1 MNLMNIFKTK
11 EVAPPPIVEERAV
24 DFGTVLPFHKLNGSA
39 YPLFLSSVFRATDLI
54 SDSVA
59 MLPIHVV
66 RKDKESEIIDHD
78 LYRVF
83 DDGVI
88 GLGKFNF
95 IKFMVMDALTKG
107 NAYAYIIRENGKVK
121 SLKILPPESVT
132 PQYSPNSPKVIN
144 YICSSINKTVYP
156 EDMIHFVRHVD
167 NSYQGKGNIFYA
179 NRTTNGASAAE
190 NLTSD
195 NFEKGGIVKGI
206 LTSEKNL
213 NAVQKE
219 QIHSDWAKQ
228 MGTTWW
234 QSLGNGTQDGIAVLQ
249 ESLKFQP
256 IQTSASEQ
264 QLKECREFY
273 VVEVARFFG
282 INPVLLGDLS
292 HASWQTLEVAQQD
305 FILHCLQG
313 WIMVIEDEFT
323 KKLLTKEEKELY
335 KIDLDE
341 KAIIKTDKQA
351 QANYYS
357 TMLKNGILSVNE
369 VRKEMGLEP
378 IEGGDKHIVPFTD
391 INQNQINTDNKDEGN
406 KEL

>member
-1 MNLMNIFKTK
+1 MNLMNIFKKK
-11 EVAPPPIVEERAV
+11 EVAPQPIVEERAV
-24 DFGTVLPFHKLNGSA
+24 DLGTVLPLNRLNGSV

-66 RKDKESEIIDHD
+66 RKNKESEIIDHD

-83 DDGVI
+83 EDGVI
-88 GLGKFNF
+88 GLNKFNF
-95 IKFMVMDALTKG
+95 MKCMVMDCLTKG

-121 SLKILPPESVT
+121 SLRILPPESVV
-132 PQYSPNSPKVIN
+132 PQYSTNSPNITT
-144 YICSSINKTVYP
+144 YICSILNKQIYP
-156 EDMIHFVRHVD
+156 ADMIHLVRHID
-167 NSYQGKGNIFYA
+167 ATYQGRSNIFYA

-190 NLTSD
+190 NLTAD

-206 LTSEKNL
+206 LTSDKNL

-234 QSLGNGTQDGIAVLQ
+234 QSLGNGSQDGIAVLQ

-256 IQTSASEQ
+256 IQTSAAEQ
-264 QLKECREFY
+264 QLKENREFF

-313 WIMVIEDEFT
+313 WVMMIEDEFT

-335 KIDLDE
+335 KINLDE

-351 QANYYS
+351 EANYYS

-391 INQNQINTDNKDEGN
+391 INQNQINTDNKDGGN
-406 KEL
+406 KKL